1 MPYQTCKATL
11 ANLLTGRV
19 SPDTFARKRPCK
31 ALKACS
37 RRSYGMRVRLAA
49 LSLVVLLGAAVSSA
63 QNLPQV
69 DFTAVN
75 CSGFVT
81 DQKVPDGIRLISGE
95 QSNYKITFGRG
106 DRVFI
111 NRGQDKGVRV
121 GDRFLVVR
129 PEEDATSVQWF
140 KWQSKL

>member
-63 QNLPQV
+63 QNSPQAPAQV

-95 QSNYKITFGRG
+95 QSNYKVTFG
-106 DRVFI
+106 
-111 NRGQDKGVRV
+111 
-121 GDRFLVVR
+121 
-129 PEEDATSVQWF
+129 
-140 KWQSKL
+140 